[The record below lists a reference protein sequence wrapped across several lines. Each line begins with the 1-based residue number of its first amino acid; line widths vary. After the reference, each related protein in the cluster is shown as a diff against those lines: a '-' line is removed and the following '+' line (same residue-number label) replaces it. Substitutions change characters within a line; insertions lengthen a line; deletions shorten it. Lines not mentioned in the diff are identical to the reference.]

1 MAVKGARRCHGKT
14 LRFAGVQMEVLSV
27 RDEGRNPV
35 NEGRGATLA
44 RKEGKEVIKRGGKG
58 ERED

>member
-1 MAVKGARRCHGKT
+1 M
-14 LRFAGVQMEVLSV
+14 

-35 NEGRGATLA
+35 NEGRGATRA

-58 ERED
+58 ERERTERVGEGSKSVFHDSRCLEHF